1 MSNIKFKGDPI
12 NVSGK
17 IPRVGEKAE
26 DFTFV
31 KDDLTEGSLA
41 DYNGKIKVI
50 MAVPSLDTG
59 ICQNEARAFN
69 EKLNGKDG
77 VVGLVVSRDLPFAMK
92 RFCGAEGLDTII
104 SASDFRY
111 NDFASQYNAEMIEG
125 PLKGLLARI
134 VFVLDKDNNIVYKE
148 EVDDITHEPDY
159 NAAMEAVEKLG

>member
-17 IPRVGEKAE
+17 IPGVGKKAE

-31 KDDLTEGSLA
+31 KEDLTEGSLA

-77 VVGLVVSRDLPFAMK
+77 DLPFAMK

>member
-12 NVSGK
+12 NVSGR
-17 IPRVGEKAE
+17 IPAVGDTAE

-31 KDDLTEGSLA
+31 KEDLSEGSLS
-41 DYNGKIKVI
+41 DYTGKNKVI

-59 ICQNEARAFN
+59 ICQAEARAFN
-69 EKLNGKDG
+69 EKLGKKDG
-77 VVGLVVSRDLPFAMK
+77 VVGLIVSKDLPMAMK
-92 RFCGAEGLDTII
+92 RFCASEGIEDVV

-111 NDFASQYNAEMIEG
+111 NDFASQYNAEMVDG

-134 VFVLDKDNNIVYKE
+134 VFVLDKDNVIKYKE

-159 NAAMEAVEKLG
+159 DKAMEALEKL